1 MKKFRNLK
9 EKIIFYVMSVS
20 ILLTVLITAVMS
32 IGSIRSTN
40 SLLLDNIQITTRIA
54 SQSISSNL
62 HQLTE
67 RIYNISKEEEL
78 TDDAI
83 SKADKEAFLKNFEQ
97 EIEFVWL
104 SVYNA
109 DGKKIYG
116 DKNAPDSISDTKYY
130 SQLTETGNLVIGE
143 PHYDQ
148 DVLQLC
154 VGSPLKKGD
163 EVSGYIIGSYKYDLL
178 NDILSMVILGDT
190 GSARILNEEGIIIAD
205 QNLENIAKEQNIYE
219 QNSSDKN
226 KKIYDKILSYQ
237 TGSTT
242 MSLDHKKYYVGY
254 TPIPGTNWVLLVDAP
269 RQEFMSDLHF
279 SIMFSLVIAV
289 LLLIASAMI
298 IVPVAGK
305 ISASLASATK
315 RLQALSEG
323 NLSEEVVRTSTD
335 DEAGL
340 LTDALAKTIE
350 SLNHYIKDIQES
362 LGSLSSGD
370 YTIRIPDDFDG
381 DFSSIRDSLAGITDS
396 LNRTMLQM
404 NHSSMEVN
412 QNSTEVSSYARQLYD
427 GSQNQTALLDELEES
442 MQYITSTIEQNRE
455 SAAQI
460 ERFSKHA
467 TEKTSQ
473 GDNYMHSMLDTMEEI
488 NSGMQ
493 EISSISQLIEDI
505 SKQTSLLSL
514 NAAIEAARAGEAGK
528 GFAVVATEIG
538 DLAQKTAEA
547 LQQSS
552 NIIEHSA
559 LTIQKGLDTA
569 NQTATSFQEIQ
580 EVTEQYQVISSEL
593 AKIVK
598 AQTDAVTEVNNQ
610 LNSLKNIADKNQ
622 NLAEE
627 TDKMASGFLAQSEEL
642 KDFVSQVKLK
652 DM

>member
-20 ILLTVLITAVMS
+20 ILLTILITAVMS

-67 RIYNISKEEEL
+67 RIYNISQEEEL
-78 TDDAI
+78 TDDAM
-83 SKADKEAFLKNFEQ
+83 SKSDKADFLSSFEQ

-104 SVYNA
+104 SVYSP

-148 DVLQLC
+148 DILQLC

-163 EVSGYIIGSYKYDLL
+163 EVAGYVIGSYKYDLL
-178 NDILSMVILGDT
+178 NDILSMIILGDT
-190 GSARILNEEGIIIAD
+190 GSACILNEEGLIIAD
-205 QNLENIAKEQNIYE
+205 QDLENIAEEVSIYE

-242 MSLDHKKYYVGY
+242 MNLQNKKYYVGY

-279 SIMFSLVIAV
+279 SIAISLVIAV
-289 LLLIASAMI
+289 LLLVVSAMV

-305 ISASLASATK
+305 ISASLFSATK

-427 GSQNQTALLDELEES
+427 GSQNQTALLNELEKS

-460 ERFSKHA
+460 ERFSQNA

-580 EVTEQYQVISSEL
+580 QVTEQYQVISSEL
-593 AKIVK
+593 AQIVK
-598 AQTDAVTEVNNQ
+598 AQTDAVTEVNDQ

-652 DM
+652 DI

>member
-1 MKKFRNLK
+1 MKKSRNIK

-20 ILLTVLITAVMS
+20 ILLTLLVMVVMS

-78 TDDAI
+78 TDDTM
-83 SKADKEAFLKNFEQ
+83 SRSDKEAFLSSFEQ

-109 DGKKIYG
+109 DGTKIFG
-116 DKNAPDSISDTKYY
+116 DENAPDSIADTKYY
-130 SQLTETGNLVIGE
+130 SQLLESGSIVIGE

-148 DVLQLC
+148 DILQLC
-154 VGSPLKKGD
+154 VGSPLTRND
-163 EVSGYIIGSYKYDLL
+163 EVAGYVIGSYKYDLL
-178 NDILSMVILGDT
+178 NDILSLIILGDT
-190 GSARILNEEGIIIAD
+190 GSACILNEEGVIIAD
-205 QNLENIAKEQNIYE
+205 QDVENIANEQNIYE
-219 QNSSDKN
+219 ENSSDKN
-226 KKIYDKILSYQ
+226 KKIYDKILAYQ

-242 MSLDHKKYYVGY
+242 MTLHNQKHYVGY

-269 RQEFMSDLHF
+269 RKEFMSNLQF
-279 SIMFSLVIAV
+279 SIIISLVIAI
-289 LLLIASAMI
+289 LLLIVSALFI
-298 IVPVAGK
+298 TPVAGK

-315 RLQALSEG
+315 RLQGLAEG
-323 NLSEEVVRTSTD
+323 NLSEEVVLASTD

-340 LTDALAKTIE
+340 LTNALAKTIE
-350 SLNHYIKDIQES
+350 SLNHYIQDIQES

-370 YTIRIPDDFDG
+370 YTIRIPDDFNG
-381 DFSSIRDSLAGITDS
+381 DFRSIRDSLAGITDS
-396 LNRTMLQM
+396 LNKTMLQM

-427 GSQNQTALLDELEES
+427 GSQNQAALLNELEES
-442 MQYITSTIEQNRE
+442 MQYITSTIEQNKK

-473 GDNYMHSMLDTMEEI
+473 GDSYMKNMLDTMEEI

-493 EISSISQLIEDI
+493 EISSISQLIADI

-538 DLAQKTAEA
+538 ELAQKTAEA

-552 NIIEHSA
+552 SIIEHSA

-593 AKIVK
+593 AQIVT
-598 AQTDAVTEVNNQ
+598 AQTDAVTAVNNQ
-610 LNSLKNIADKNQ
+610 LISLKNIADKNQ

>member
-20 ILLTVLITAVMS
+20 ILLTILITAVMS

-67 RIYNISKEEEL
+67 RIYNISQEEEL
-78 TDDAI
+78 TNDAM
-83 SKADKEAFLKNFEQ
+83 SKSDKADFLSSFEQ

-104 SVYNA
+104 SVYSP

-148 DVLQLC
+148 DILQLC

-163 EVSGYIIGSYKYDLL
+163 EVAGYVIGSYKYDLL
-178 NDILSMVILGDT
+178 NDILSMIILGDT
-190 GSARILNEEGIIIAD
+190 GSACILNEEGLIIAD
-205 QNLENIAKEQNIYE
+205 QDLENIAEEVSIYE

-242 MSLDHKKYYVGY
+242 MNLQNKKYYVGY

-279 SIMFSLVIAV
+279 SIAISLVIAV
-289 LLLIASAMI
+289 LLLVVSAMV

-305 ISASLASATK
+305 ISASLFSATK

-427 GSQNQTALLDELEES
+427 GSQNQTALLNELEKS

-460 ERFSKHA
+460 ERFSQNA

-580 EVTEQYQVISSEL
+580 QVTEQYQVISSEL
-593 AKIVK
+593 AQIVK
-598 AQTDAVTEVNNQ
+598 AQTDAVTEVNDQ

-652 DM
+652 DI